1 MIKPWKLHGRKKP
14 YTQIGIERL
23 PCFRC
28 GAKASQQ
35 WQICA
40 DQNLYRPI
48 CEYCDIKLNELVL
61 EFMGFDD
68 AQEKLISYI
77 GENQHVE

>member
-1 MIKPWKLHGRKKP
+1 MTDWKLHGRKKP

-28 GAKASQQ
+28 GTKSTHQ

-40 DQNLYRPI
+40 DQNLFRPVCI
-48 CEYCDIKLNELVL
+48 ECDIALNRLVL
-61 EFMGFDD
+61 KFMGFKNID
-68 AQEKLISYI
+68 EMI
-77 GENQHVE
+77 ENYLMDFAPF

>member
-1 MIKPWKLHGRKKP
+1 MKKTWKLHGRSKP

-28 GAKASQQ
+28 GSPSYHQ

-40 DQNLYRPI
+40 DNNLFRPV
-48 CEYCDIKLNELVL
+48 CDKCDIELNKLVL
-61 EFMGFDD
+61 EWMGFDD
-68 AQEKLISYI
+68 AQEKLIDYI
-77 GENQHVE
+77 GKD